1 MIEMWKVRGK
11 TKFLNEPYM
20 SYGEEKT
27 EVLTKKFAI
36 YTIPIS
42 SDSYR
47 LYSREWYNPVG
58 ILPVY
63 SVDPGEIGL

>member
-1 MIEMWKVRGK
+1 MCKVRGK

-36 YTIPIS
+36 YTISIS
-42 SDSYR
+42 FHPSWDQ
-47 LYSREWYNPVG
+47 L
-58 ILPVY
+58 LPQLI
-63 SVDPGEIGL
+63 SAHPSSP